1 MRGLA
6 LNHPGRGCDEV
17 SPQNG
22 LESKSSSRSGSPTR
36 LFCLLDPSI
45 SFRNTPLTKDN
56 TLATKLL
63 STNVHRR
70 CGSRSRE
77 LALRDSPPCRLVPC
91 ESGKSLVTNAL
102 PSLLSS
108 RKTDRWVR
116 HGLFAVDAG
125 TETDLFPRPLFM
137 KMLCLERNRAE
148 RSGRR
153 LVLMLVESPS
163 LLKPGDPVGARDKIQ
178 CALSRAT
185 RETDIK
191 GWYRDGAAIGVIF
204 TEIPLASTSVVQT
217 LSRKVN
223 HAFYAELGAQ
233 ADKLELTFHVF
244 PDHPEGDEGG
254 SPDPETFSTI
264 YPDLMAE
271 MESRR
276 IPLVV
281 KRCLDI
287 VGSLLALLFLAPLIV
302 LIAIAVKL
310 TSPGPILF
318 RQARLGQSGRGFTF
332 LKFRSMHAKADPAIH
347 EAYIKRFISNQ
358 TDCPAEGG
366 EQVFKLQ
373 LDPRVTR
380 VGRFLRR
387 TSLDEI
393 PQFFSVLVGHMSLV
407 GPRPPLPYEFANYEI
422 WHRRR
427 LLAVKPGITGL
438 WQVEG
443 RSRVKFDEMVRMDI
457 TYARTWSL
465 WMDIKILLRT
475 PRAVVGGNGAC

>member
-1 MRGLA
+1 
-6 LNHPGRGCDEV
+6 
-17 SPQNG
+17 
-22 LESKSSSRSGSPTR
+22 
-36 LFCLLDPSI
+36 
-45 SFRNTPLTKDN
+45 
-56 TLATKLL
+56 
-63 STNVHRR
+63 
-70 CGSRSRE
+70 
-77 LALRDSPPCRLVPC
+77 
-91 ESGKSLVTNAL
+91 
-102 PSLLSS
+102 
-108 RKTDRWVR
+108 
-116 HGLFAVDAG
+116 
-125 TETDLFPRPLFM
+125 M

-153 LVLMLVESPS
+153 LVLMLIESQS
-163 LLKPGDPVGARDKIQ
+163 LLKPGDQVGAAEKIQ

-191 GWYRDGAAIGVIF
+191 GWYRDGAVIGVIF
-204 TEIPLASTSVVQT
+204 TEIPLASISIVQI

-223 HAFYAELGAQ
+223 HALHAELGAQ
-233 ADKLELTFHVF
+233 ADELELTFHVF

-254 SPDPETFSTI
+254 RLDPETFSTI

-271 MESRR
+271 IESRR
-276 IPLVV
+276 VPLFV

-287 VGSLLALLFLAPLIV
+287 VGSLLALLVLAPLIV

-310 TSPGPILF
+310 TSPGPVLF
-318 RQARLGQSGRGFTF
+318 RQMRLGQSGKSFTF

-347 EAYIKRFISNQ
+347 EAYIRRFISNQ
-358 TDCPAEGG
+358 IDCPPEGG
-366 EQVFKLQ
+366 GNQVFKLQ
-373 LDPRVTR
+373 SDPRVTR
-380 VGRFLRR
+380 VGRFIRR

-407 GPRPPLPYEFANYEI
+407 GPRPPLPYEFAKYEI

-427 LLAVKPGITGL
+427 LLAVKPGITGF

-457 TYARTWSL
+457 AYARTWSV

-475 PRAVVGGNGAC
+475 PRAVVSGSGAC

>member
-1 MRGLA
+1 MV
-6 LNHPGRGCDEV
+6 CIF
-17 SPQNG
+17 
-22 LESKSSSRSGSPTR
+22 KR
-36 LFCLLDPSI
+36 LGKLQV
-45 SFRNTPLTKDN
+45 TN
-56 TLATKLL
+56 TLP
-63 STNVHRR
+63 NPR
-70 CGSRSRE
+70 
-77 LALRDSPPCRLVPC
+77 
-91 ESGKSLVTNAL
+91 
-102 PSLLSS
+102 SS
-108 RKTDRWVR
+108 RKTDGWSR
-116 HGLFAVDAG
+116 HGLFAVEA
-125 TETDLFPRPLFM
+125 ETAADIFPRSLFM

-153 LVLMLVESPS
+153 LVLMLVESQS
-163 LLKPGDPVGARDKIQ
+163 LLKPGDHVGAAEKIR

-191 GWYRDGAAIGVIF
+191 GWYRDGAVIGVIF
-204 TEIPLASTSVVQT
+204 TEIPLAATSVVQI

-223 HAFYAELGAQ
+223 HAFHAELGAQ
-233 ADKLELTFHVF
+233 AGELELTFHVF
-244 PDHPEGDEGG
+244 PDHPEGDDFG

-271 MESRR
+271 IESRR
-276 IPLVV
+276 VPLLV

-287 VGSLLALLFLAPLIV
+287 VGSLLALLFLAPLMV

-310 TSPGPILF
+310 TSPGPVLF
-318 RQARLGQSGRGFTF
+318 RQARLGQSGKSFTF

-358 TDCPAEGG
+358 TDCPADGAG
-366 EQVFKLQ
+366 NQVFKLQ
-373 LDPRVTR
+373 SDPRVTR

-427 LLAVKPGITGL
+427 LLAMKPGITGF

-457 TYARTWSL
+457 AYARTWSL

-475 PRAVVGGNGAC
+475 PRAVVSGNGAC